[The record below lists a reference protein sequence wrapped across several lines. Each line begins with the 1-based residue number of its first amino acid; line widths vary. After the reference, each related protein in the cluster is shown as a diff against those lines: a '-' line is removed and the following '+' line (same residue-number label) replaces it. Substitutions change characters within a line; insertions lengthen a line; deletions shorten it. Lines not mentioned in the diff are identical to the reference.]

1 MGVLARL
8 FTISP
13 REIDFRRRGFPDRP
27 LRPRLETIGRS
38 FLEGYHAALADPD
51 AASVMARVE
60 TLPPDL
66 QGFAAEGA
74 GMALALRGALSP
86 RRRSRLA
93 ELLAGPGAR
102 FTYLVHVGAGW
113 AGARLGARLGRRP
126 RRRLDARFAWLADDG
141 HGFHDGFFHT
151 ARVHA
156 GWRPRALSGYAL
168 RAYDQGIG
176 RSLWFSTCAD
186 PERIA
191 ATIAALPAERGGD
204 LWSGVGL
211 AATYAGGADPA
222 DLALLAAAAGPHRGH
237 LAQGSAFAVET
248 RLHAGA
254 VPDAAVVACR
264 ALCARSI
271 DETAAAVAA
280 SRPDPEVPET
290 LFYERWRCGV
300 REQLALEEVA

>member
-13 REIDFRRRGFPDRP
+13 QEIEFRRRGYPDGR
-27 LRPRLETIGRS
+27 LRPRLEAIGQS
-38 FLEGYHAALADPD
+38 FLDGYHVALADPD
-51 AASVMARVE
+51 AAAVMARVE

-74 GMALALRGALSP
+74 GMALALRDALTA
-86 RRRSRLA
+86 RRRSGLT
-93 ELLAGPGAR
+93 ELLTGPGAR
-102 FTYLVHVGAGW
+102 FTYLVHIGAGW
-113 AGARLGARLGRRP
+113 AAARLGTWLGGRP
-126 RRRLDARFAWLADDG
+126 RRRLDGRFAWLADDG

-151 ARVHA
+151 ARCHA

-186 PERIA
+186 PRRIA
-191 ATIAALPAERGGD
+191 ATIAALPAERGSD

-211 AATYAGGADPA
+211 AATYAGGAEPA
-222 DLALLAAAAGPHRGH
+222 DLALLVAAAGPHCGH

-248 RLHAGA
+248 RVQAGA
-254 VPDAAVVACR
+254 VPEAAAVACR

-271 DETAAAVAA
+271 DETAAVVAA
-280 SRPDPEVPET
+280 CRPDPEVPEAH
-290 LFYERWRCGV
+290 FYERWRCRV
-300 REQLALEEVA
+300 REHLALEEVA

>member
-1 MGVLARL
+1 MAVLARL
-8 FTISP
+8 FTMSP
-13 REIDFRRRGFPDRP
+13 QEVDFRRRGFPDGP
-27 LRPRLETIGRS
+27 LRPRLESIGRS
-38 FLEGYHAALADPD
+38 FLDGYHAALEEPD
-51 AASVMARVE
+51 AAAVMARVE
-60 TLPPDL
+60 TLSPDL

-74 GMALALRGALSP
+74 GLSLALRDALTP
-86 RRRSRLA
+86 GRRSRLA

-113 AGARLGARLGRRP
+113 AAARLGAWLGGRP

-151 ARVHA
+151 ARCHA

-176 RSLWFSTCAD
+176 RSLWFSACAD
-186 PERIA
+186 PRRIA
-191 ATIAALPAERGGD
+191 ATIAALPAERGSD

-211 AATYAGGADPA
+211 AATYAGGAEPA

-248 RLHAGA
+248 RVQAGA
-254 VPDAAVVACR
+254 VPEAAVVACR
-264 ALCARSI
+264 ALCERSI

-280 SRPDPEVPET
+280 CRPDPEVPET
-290 LFYERWRCGV
+290 LFYERWRCRV
-300 REQLALEEVA
+300 REHLALEEVA